1 MPNKGA
7 VQNMRYEK
15 AIVIKVDG
23 DFASLAAEPSESCEH
38 CVLKELCLGNTEG
51 KLKAI
56 NTANAEE
63 GDLVEFEIDI
73 LSLNKKLILI
83 SSIGLILLFAGALI
97 GYYINPF
104 KINPSLSGGIFALVF
119 SFLTF
124 PLLKGEKFSSKGLYP
139 EIKRIIRREK

>member
-1 MPNKGA
+1 
-7 VQNMRYEK
+7 MRYEK
-15 AIVIKVDG
+15 AIVIKVEG
-23 DFASLAAEPSESCEH
+23 SFAHLVAEPSESCEH
-38 CVLKELCLGNTEG
+38 CVFKELCLGNTEG

-56 NTANAEE
+56 NRVNAKE

-73 LSLNKKLILI
+73 LSLNKKLILL
-83 SSIGLILLFAGALI
+83 SSVGLILLFVGALI

-104 KINPSLSGGIFALVF
+104 KMNPSLSGGTFALVF

-124 PLLKGEKFSSKGLYP
+124 PILKGKRFSSKGLYP